1 MVNDGPFAHLGRELR
16 PHEPEPVLEPGNLPP
31 VFQFS
36 QQSLQDYVDC
46 ARRFQLKYVLGQRW
60 PAVEQE
66 PVEEREDFLER
77 GSQFHLLVQRHLMG
91 IPVEKLTPQDEQL
104 KRWWDAY
111 LDYPLPDLPTTH
123 RYPEMML
130 STPLGDQRLLAKFD
144 LLAIDPGERMV
155 IVDWKTSQ
163 KRPDRQR
170 LARRLQTRVYPFVAV
185 EAGQQLF
192 GGAIE
197 PDQISLIYWFAETP
211 LKPEIFSYTT
221 GQHQENLTY
230 LSDLIQEVLGRDDE
244 IWPLTGNQQFCHYCI
259 YRSLCD
265 RGVQAGRI
273 GEIDVD
279 DDDVSFDFEFD
290 LDQIDEIAF

>member
-1 MVNDGPFAHLGRELR
+1 MVNDGPFAHLGREPR
-16 PHEPEPVLEPGNLPP
+16 SHEPDPLSEPGTLPP

-60 PAVEQE
+60 PAIEQE

-91 IPVEKLTPQDEQL
+91 IPIEKLTPQDEQL

-111 LDYPLPDLPTTH
+111 LDYPLLDLPTTH
-123 RYPEMML
+123 LYPEIML
-130 STPLGDQRLLAKFD
+130 STPVGDQRLLAKFD

-185 EAGQQLF
+185 EAGKQLF
-192 GGAIE
+192 GGTVE
-197 PDQISLIYWFAETP
+197 PEQISLIYWFAEAP
-211 LKPEIFSYTT
+211 LKPEIFTYTFD
-221 GQHQENLTY
+221 QHEENRTY
-230 LSDLIQEVLGRDDE
+230 LSDLIQEVLNRGDAE
-244 IWPLTGNQQFCHYCI
+244 WPLTGNRQFCHYCI

-265 RGVQAGRI
+265 RGVQAGRM
-273 GEIDVD
+273 GEIDIENDV
-279 DDDVSFDFEFD
+279 VSFDFEFD